1 MVRAGMPLGRANRAC
16 TPFPHIQR
24 EAGAAH
30 TLAQIR
36 YHWIRTDTKGGGSRA
51 KFSPRIQSRKNVSH
65 AGTQK
70 LTVKTLGQK
79 RRGRP
84 ITSDIRGR
92 GSFGRSRARRVRE
105 PSFSRVGE
113 SHSSG
118 SFASPS
124 REKESDFGRPAVF
137 VIHPTSSPSRQKE
150 KLTLTLVVSART

>member
-1 MVRAGMPLGRANRAC
+1 MPLGRANRAC
-16 TPFPHIQR
+16 TPFPRIQR

-70 LTVKTLGQK
+70 LTVKILRAK
-79 RRGRP
+79 KARRP
-84 ITSDIRGR
+84 ITGDIRGR

-105 PSFSRVGE
+105 PSFSRVEKANLIHQGR
-113 SHSSG
+113 SHHHRVKKSETL
-118 SFASPS
+118 A
-124 REKESDFGRPAVF
+124 GRPF
-137 VIHPTSSPSRQKE
+137 S
-150 KLTLTLVVSART
+150 

>member
-70 LTVKTLGQK
+70 LTVKTLRAKKGAATNHE
-79 RRGRP
+79 RHTGAWIVRP
-84 ITSDIRGR
+84 KPCATS
-92 GSFGRSRARRVRE
+92 
-105 PSFSRVGE
+105 P
-113 SHSSG
+113 
-118 SFASPS
+118 
-124 REKESDFGRPAVF
+124 
-137 VIHPTSSPSRQKE
+137 
-150 KLTLTLVVSART
+150 